1 MGRPIKQLKSRIM
14 TTLDEVLSYYETFK
28 QITKTQE
35 IPREISQEECELLN
49 DHINNGNL
57 QAVYDYHNLKDRLD
71 KEWVDGRM
79 WHKLNPYG

>member
-1 MGRPIKQLKSRIM
+1 M